1 VPAGN
6 GKGKEHFHEFNRD
19 NPMMVEEIQRELDRL
34 ADPEKAAIHRRFFK
48 TGKGEYGEG
57 DVFRGIR
64 VPEIRKLAKRY
75 TDIPRKDTERLLHS
89 PFHEDRALALMILV
103 LRCVKSDEAVRR
115 EVYSLYLANTK
126 HINNW
131 DLVDM
136 SAEHIV
142 GGFLIDKD
150 KEPLMRLADSNI
162 LWERRIAVM
171 ATFHFIKKGRFDETL
186 MIAARLLNDPE
197 DLIHKA
203 VGWMLREIGKRD
215 MTAEETFL
223 RKHYLKM
230 PRTMLRYAIERFP
243 EAIRLAYLKRTT

>member
-1 VPAGN
+1 
-6 GKGKEHFHEFNRD
+6 
-19 NPMMVEEIQRELDRL
+19 MVEEIRKELDRL
-34 ADPEKAAIHRRFFK
+34 ADPERVAIHQRFFK

-57 DVFRGIR
+57 DIFRGIR

-75 TDIPRKDTERLLHS
+75 KDIPLKDTERLLHS
-89 PFHEDRALALMILV
+89 PVHEDRALALMILV
-103 LRCVKSDEAVRR
+103 QHCEKGDEALRR
-115 EVYSLYLANTK
+115 EVYSLYLTNTTY
-126 HINNW
+126 INNW

-150 KEPLMRLADSNI
+150 KEPLMRLADSDI

-171 ATFHFIKKGRFDETL
+171 ATFHFIKKGKFDETL

-215 MTAEETFL
+215 MPTEETFL
-223 RKHYLKM
+223 KKHYRRM
-230 PRTMLRYAIERFP
+230 PRTVLRYAIERFP
-243 EAIRLAYLKRTT
+243 EAKRLAYLKGSV